1 MARTKKTPV
10 AEQTT
15 DKKEKLEKEVDK
27 LKNLLSAAFDIMQKK
42 DDELDTKRLQIDEL
56 EKEKRIAMLEVA
68 EKTTHI
74 DFLVGKW
81 MKESMRKKYGKR

>member
-1 MARTKKTPV
+1 MARPKKTPV
-10 AEQTT
+10 VEQTI
-15 DKKEKLEKEVDK
+15 DEKAKLEKEIDRLKDLLVKAANHVQK
-27 LKNLLSAAFDIMQKK
+27 L
-42 DDELDTKRLQIDEL
+42 DDEIDTKRLQIDDL
-56 EKEKRIAMLEVA
+56 EKQNRIAMLEVA

>member
-10 AEQTT
+10 AEQTI
-15 DKKEKLEKEVDK
+15 DEKAKLKKEVNR
-27 LKNLLSAAFDIMQKK
+27 LKDLLAAALNIIKK
-42 DDELDTKRLQIDEL
+42 QDDELDSKLLQIDEL

>member
-10 AEQTT
+10 AEQTI
-15 DKKEKLEKEVDK
+15 DEKAKLKKEVNR
-27 LKNLLSAAFDIMQKK
+27 LKDLLAAALNIIKK
-42 DDELDTKRLQIDEL
+42 QDDELDSKLLQIDEL

-81 MKESMRKKYGKR
+81 MKESMRKKHGK